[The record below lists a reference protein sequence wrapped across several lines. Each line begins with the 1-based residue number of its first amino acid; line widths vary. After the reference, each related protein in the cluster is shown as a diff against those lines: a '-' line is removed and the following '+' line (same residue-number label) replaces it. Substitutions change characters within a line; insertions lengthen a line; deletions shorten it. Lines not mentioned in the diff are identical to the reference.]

1 VFFPLAS
8 VEAGMNATIDSVRVA
23 ATHDGPA
30 PVVLLAVD
38 DRDDVVPIF
47 VGGEEALAIVRGMDA
62 QDVGRPLTHDLLLD
76 VMEELGGRVE
86 KAVVSRVED
95 KTYIADLH
103 LETPRGDTVVDARP
117 SDCLAMA
124 ARTNAPIE
132 MTEAVF
138 ESGRADPAEFAE
150 FDDVREVTEYR

>member
-1 VFFPLAS
+1 
-8 VEAGMNATIDSVRVA
+8 MDATIDSVRVA

-30 PVVLLAVD
+30 PVVLLGVD
-38 DRDDVVPIF
+38 GEDDVVPIF
-47 VGGEEALAIVRGMDA
+47 VGGEEALAIARGLDA
-62 QDVGRPLTHDLLLD
+62 EDIGRPLTHDLLLD
-76 VMEELGGRVE
+76 VMEELGGRIQ

-103 LETPRGDTVVDARP
+103 LKTPRGDAVIDARP

-132 MTEAVF
+132 ITTAVF
-138 ESGRADPAEFAE
+138 ESGRSPRDEFTE
-150 FDDVREVTEYR
+150 FDDVREVTNYP

>member
-1 VFFPLAS
+1 
-8 VEAGMNATIDSVRVA
+8 MHATIDSVRVA

-76 VMEELGGRVE
+76 VMEELGGRVDRI
-86 KAVVSRVED
+86 VVSAVKEG
-95 KTYIADLH
+95 TYIADLH
-103 LETPRGDTVVDARP
+103 VETPRGSAVVDARP
-117 SDCLAMA
+117 SDSLALA
-124 ARTNAPIE
+124 ARTNAPVDVD
-132 MTEAVF
+132 EAVF
-138 ESGRADPAEFAE
+138 EDGARSPDE
-150 FDDVREVTEYR
+150 FDELRDVREVMAV